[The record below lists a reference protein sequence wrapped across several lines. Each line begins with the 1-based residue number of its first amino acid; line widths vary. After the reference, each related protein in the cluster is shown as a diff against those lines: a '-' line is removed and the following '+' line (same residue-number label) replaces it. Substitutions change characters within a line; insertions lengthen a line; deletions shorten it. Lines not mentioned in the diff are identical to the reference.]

1 MIRLS
6 RFTVAAILLV
16 PAAAIAQSAAVG
28 ILAAQS
34 DNASLSAT
42 ATEVRARVVELD
54 RPARVLTLLGPDGS
68 LHSIHVP
75 ASVKNLAQVGLGDEL
90 VVRHLVAQVSRLEPA
105 SVGGNAQRIETI
117 KTAGS
122 VPGGTPGFTEERTVE
137 IIAKV
142 LAVDTKA
149 RTATLRGAKRTVVV
163 SVPKDYDIRRL
174 KENEDFHA
182 VFTDAIAVSVELA
195 NLVK

>member
-1 MIRLS
+1 M
-6 RFTVAAILLV
+6 
-16 PAAAIAQSAAVG
+16 
-28 ILAAQS
+28 
-34 DNASLSAT
+34 
-42 ATEVRARVVELD
+42 
-54 RPARVLTLLGPDGS
+54 
-68 LHSIHVP
+68 
-75 ASVKNLAQVGLGDEL
+75 
-90 VVRHLVAQVSRLEPA
+90 
-105 SVGGNAQRIETI
+105 
-117 KTAGS
+117 
-122 VPGGTPGFTEERTVE
+122 E

>member
-90 VVRHLVAQVSRLEPA
+90 VSMVRPISRERPLRASPQDADYIRAAACAADEAMTVADTLEASQALAAYASLCQRYSRFLDVTPMRLAEAVESAKQQV
-105 SVGGNAQRIETI
+105 
-117 KTAGS
+117 GS
-122 VPGGTPGFTEERTVE
+122 
-137 IIAKV
+137 
-142 LAVDTKA
+142 D
-149 RTATLRGAKRTVVV
+149 GA
-163 SVPKDYDIRRL
+163 L
-174 KENEDFHA
+174 HF
-182 VFTDAIAVSVELA
+182 F
-195 NLVK
+195 